1 MSRPPVSEFYGSAS
15 EVCLLV
21 MRRTHVSSQNRYRPI
36 LQVGPGVACVQKNRS
51 GKRLKTDS
59 ETGVG
64 DGRARRVRLAR
75 FARVRLLRQA
85 LPISLLILRKN
96 PTVLQSSHAEKFACS
111 KMTPAEQ

>member
-1 MSRPPVSEFYGSAS
+1 MSRRF
-15 EVCLLV
+15 CF
-21 MRRTHVSSQNRYRPI
+21 RSQNSPYFAHARA
-36 LQVGPGVACVQKNRS
+36 VKKRS

-85 LPISLLILRKN
+85 LPISLLMLRKN

>member
-1 MSRPPVSEFYGSAS
+1 MF
-15 EVCLLV
+15 
-21 MRRTHVSSQNRYRPI
+21 RRFCFRNQNSPYFAHARA
-36 LQVGPGVACVQKNRS
+36 VKKKRS
-51 GKRLKTDS
+51 GKRLKT

-64 DGRARRVRLAR
+64 YGRARRVRLAR

>member
-1 MSRPPVSEFYGSAS
+1 MSEMSRRF
-15 EVCLLV
+15 CF
-21 MRRTHVSSQNRYRPI
+21 RNQNSPYFAHARA
-36 LQVGPGVACVQKNRS
+36 VKKKRS

-64 DGRARRVRLAR
+64 YGRARRVRLAR